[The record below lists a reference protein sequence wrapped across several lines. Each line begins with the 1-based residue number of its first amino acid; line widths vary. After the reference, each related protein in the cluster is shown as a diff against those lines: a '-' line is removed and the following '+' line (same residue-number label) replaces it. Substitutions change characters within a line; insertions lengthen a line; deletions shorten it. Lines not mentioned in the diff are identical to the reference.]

1 MWDFFL
7 RSPTSVK
14 SVSGRIWTAR
24 RYLNILSGRV
34 RLVAEDVT
42 AKVKQQQEQVRLHNG
57 LFRTVSLQKC
67 VPTVTKPALLIT
79 CVRVILLS
87 SDAQCVIVGGW
98 TMKANTFKAT
108 RPCGILQ
115 AAAWAHVTTRTH
127 VQTCNGNVFFFF
139 LSPDVRSISYVDQ
152 AGVW

>member
-1 MWDFFL
+1 VRLFSSFA
-7 RSPTSVK
+7 RQCEESCRPE
-14 SVSGRIWTAR
+14 WTAR
-24 RYLNILSGRV
+24 RYLNILASRV

-42 AKVKQQQEQVRLHNG
+42 AKVKQQQEQVRLQNG
-57 LFRTVSLQKC
+57 LFCTVSLQKW
-67 VPTVTKPALLIT
+67 VATGTKPALLIT

-87 SDAQCVIVGGW
+87 SDAQCVILTGG

-127 VQTCNGNVFFFF
+127 VQTCNGNVFFF
-139 LSPDVRSISYVDQ
+139 LSPDVRSTSYVDQ